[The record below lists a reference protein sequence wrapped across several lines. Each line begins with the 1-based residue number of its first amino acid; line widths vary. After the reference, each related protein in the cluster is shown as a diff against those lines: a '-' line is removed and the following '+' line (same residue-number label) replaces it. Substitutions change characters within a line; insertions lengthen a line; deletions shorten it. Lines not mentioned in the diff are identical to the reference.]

1 MLPWKKYML
10 IIFRLNISKMNK
22 LSKYT
27 KLEGNTLMSA
37 TLNPIGFEYRMLH
50 WKLKKTP

>member
-1 MLPWKKYML
+1 
-10 IIFRLNISKMNK
+10 MNK

-27 KLEGNTLMSA
+27 KLDGNTLMSA

-50 WKLKKTP
+50 WKLKKNTQYIGNLQKSGNTQTK